1 MTQRVP
7 FLALILILS
16 LALSVTASALAQTG
30 PPTGVPIDRRSDT
43 GWPELEQV
51 DTVLAGLA

>member
-1 MTQRVP
+1 MTERVP

-16 LALSVTASALAQTG
+16 LAISVTTSALAQTS
-30 PPTGVPIDRRSDT
+30 PPTGVPVDRRSDT
-43 GWPELEQV
+43 DWPELEQV